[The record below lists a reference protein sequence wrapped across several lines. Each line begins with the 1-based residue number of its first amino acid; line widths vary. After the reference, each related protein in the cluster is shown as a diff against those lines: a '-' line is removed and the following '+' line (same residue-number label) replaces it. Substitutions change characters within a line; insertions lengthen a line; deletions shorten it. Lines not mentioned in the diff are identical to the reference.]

1 MVSECSTFIS
11 EPATALK
18 AVDVSDFCYQVKAL
32 L

>member
-11 EPATALK
+11 EPATASE